1 MEEKTTT
8 GFFEEAPGLKSSTRL
23 NIFIVLINGLILVD
37 AIAFAGIYSYIY
49 KEQHEPLLAIVTAA
63 SVILGSTVLPVIG
76 WKSIAKNQENKSE

>member
-1 MEEKTTT
+1 MENEKI
-8 GFFEEAPGLKSSTRL
+8 GFFDESPNQKSSTRL

-37 AIAFAGIYSYIY
+37 AIAFAGIYAYIY

-76 WKSIAKNQENKSE
+76 WKSISKSQENKAE